1 MPVTRVTVL
10 PDGTYSTQTTYTTDA
25 GAIKAATAVAQRPP
39 LRALLLAG
47 DFFVAA
53 SLASTL
59 VKLTL
64 RYQGLSSVDPASKN
78 RLHAEVRLSVPTKTV
93 GCRQAAAHGPPFSWP
108 WWRCGRR
115 GRSLC

>member
-1 MPVTRVTVL
+1 VPVTRVTVL

-25 GAIKAATAVAQRPP
+25 VAIKAATAVAQRPP

-64 RYQGLSSVDPASKN
+64 RYHGLSNVDQASKN
-78 RLHAEVRLSVPTKTV
+78 RLHAEVR
-93 GCRQAAAHGPPFSWP
+93 F
-108 WWRCGRR
+108 RR
-115 GRSLC
+115 